1 MFQAIRT
8 TATKMKLELI
18 VALTLSFLS
27 EVSSDNNVFKL
38 KDGKLVSYSVSDQ
51 PMSWITAVRE

>member
-1 MFQAIRT
+1 
-8 TATKMKLELI
+8 MKLELI